1 VTPHGAT
8 GRMGVLAAGLPV
20 GVVLGLLTAC
30 PTFSLMAQ
38 VAVHAT
44 LGARYTTTLVHDSI
58 VDPFDVRPDIAPSLT
73 AGADLPL
80 SGPWR
85 LELLADVS
93 SSPLRQ
99 HRSDG
104 TSAPITRL
112 WMVGVAIGLRRQLEP
127 WLQGRLAIGAL
138 KYLPASSIGLFRDGA
153 TVTPYGSL
161 AFVVAPPLAARH
173 RVALELV
180 GDLHRFLTPALR
192 NSGFVDPRAVY
203 RVTAG
208 VRVDLWGGGTR

>member
-1 VTPHGAT
+1 
-8 GRMGVLAAGLPV
+8 
-20 GVVLGLLTAC
+20 
-30 PTFSLMAQ
+30 MAQ

-44 LGARYTTTLVHDSI
+44 LGARYTSTLVHDSI

-93 SSPLRQ
+93 TSPLRR
-99 HRSDG
+99 HLSDG
-104 TSAPITRL
+104 TSPTITRL
-112 WMVGVAIGLRRQLEP
+112 WMLGLAVGLRRQLEP
-127 WLQGRLAIGAL
+127 WLHGRLAIGAL
-138 KYLPASSIGLFRDGA
+138 KYLPASSIGLFQNGS
-153 TVTPYGSL
+153 TLTPYGSV
-161 AFVVAPPLAARH
+161 AFVLTPPLATRH
-173 RVALELV
+173 RLALELG

-192 NSGFVDPRAVY
+192 NNGFVDPRAVY

-208 VRVDLWGGGTR
+208 VRIDLWGRR